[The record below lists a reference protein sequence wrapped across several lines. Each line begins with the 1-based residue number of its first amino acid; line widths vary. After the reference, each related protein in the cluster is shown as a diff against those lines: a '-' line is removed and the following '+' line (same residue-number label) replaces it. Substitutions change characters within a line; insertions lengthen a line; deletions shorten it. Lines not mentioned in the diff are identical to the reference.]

1 MPPPHILGGIGG
13 GASRGEL
20 LQFLNV
26 LDQALANE
34 LAEEPVCMVLS
45 FGVRE
50 PKRKLPEAE
59 AHLLV
64 VVVSLLSG
72 VPGVAGRSDANGPFV
87 VAESRLPFGK
97 PPWTALIFEEL
108 VFHSTVDR

>member
-1 MPPPHILGGIGG
+1 MPPPHILYGIGG

-50 PKRKLPEAE
+50 
-59 AHLLV
+59 
-64 VVVSLLSG
+64 S
-72 VPGVAGRSDANGPFV
+72 
-87 VAESRLPFGK
+87 
-97 PPWTALIFEEL
+97 
-108 VFHSTVDR
+108 